1 MTLQFIAWEC
11 AHALRD
17 HYDRIPLPLLVT
29 IEVAYLTGPFKLS
42 PEEAYEVLAIYDEV
56 MGERV

>member
-1 MTLQFIAWEC
+1 MKYRAWEC
-11 AHALRD
+11 ACVLRD
-17 HYDRIPLPLLVT
+17 HYNRIPLPLRVT